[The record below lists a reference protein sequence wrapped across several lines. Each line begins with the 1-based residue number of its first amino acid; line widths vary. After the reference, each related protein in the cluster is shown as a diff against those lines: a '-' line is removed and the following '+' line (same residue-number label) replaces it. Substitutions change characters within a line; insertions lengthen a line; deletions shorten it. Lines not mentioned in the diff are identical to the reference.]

1 MEENAAVDG
10 TSAAAFGLYGR
21 EDALEV
27 ISEVLAD
34 GGSAIGIGE
43 PGVGKSSLLK
53 VASQLA
59 QRSGRRVLSVTPT
72 QFDRGLPFA
81 GLAELIAQ
89 CPDGAERSLPA
100 PQRRALDLALQ
111 RVDSGGGQVDALAVP
126 LAVRGLLTLLSR
138 SEPLTVIIDDLQWID
153 QASLGS
159 LGFALRRIA
168 VEPQRLSLLVG
179 SRPDPGAGAEFL
191 QALPEPRYEYSL
203 QPLKDWAIG
212 QLLRKRLGP
221 RWTPPMSAGVAHVSQ
236 GNPFLA
242 LMIAQAMQSDVSNGA
257 GVPSRV
263 TIRCSPCRRVWSDFS
278 VRRSRC
284 CRIARARCSCSS
296 RRQGGSASHS

>member
-21 EDALEV
+21 EDALAV
-27 ISEVLAD
+27 ISGVLAD

-100 PQRRALDLALQ
+100 PQRRALDVALN
-111 RVDSGGGQVDALAVP
+111 ALTPEEAMSMRWP
-126 LAVRGLLTLLSR
+126 CPWR
-138 SEPLTVIIDDLQWID
+138 
-153 QASLGS
+153 
-159 LGFALRRIA
+159 FAA
-168 VEPQRLSLLVG
+168 
-179 SRPDPGAGAEFL
+179 
-191 QALPEPRYEYSL
+191 
-203 QPLKDWAIG
+203 
-212 QLLRKRLGP
+212 
-221 RWTPPMSAGVAHVSQ
+221 
-236 GNPFLA
+236 
-242 LMIAQAMQSDVSNGA
+242 
-257 GVPSRV
+257 
-263 TIRCSPCRRVWSDFS
+263 C
-278 VRRSRC
+278 
-284 CRIARARCSCSS
+284 
-296 RRQGGSASHS
+296 